1 VGALYQGIAQSKGNY
16 TEVKDTTGFVEG
28 LSSVD
33 ERLLNLKPAE
43 AAKLRLVEGQGFL
56 ESIAQ
61 TVDSAIWYS
70 DVKVNGKQFHGL
82 APRYNALSNA
92 NVVNGG
98 GTGSDNASI
107 WFVTHGDMQTSII
120 TPENIAGGVQRE
132 DMGRQRVLDANG
144 NPYYVKE
151 EKFTQ
156 HLGLC
161 VKDWRFN
168 GRICNIDVSDVIS
181 GAVALNPLLRKM
193 YYRLQW
199 PPRLQDGA
207 RRAGQPRPHR
217 DLHEPH
223 DDGSARRRI
232 HQWPLGRGQLRTPH
246 ADGNPGRGSADVARH
261 PDPRDRRP
269 AQHRNARRLTQAGK
283 DQSHD
288 FRQFPPA
295 QQPAGHHRLGG
306 LDQRDRPRPD
316 RYPYGSSVPLTR
328 DIGRGCEVEIS
339 VAVTASF
346 NNLTSLQVGVQTS
359 PDNATWTTRY
369 LGEAVPLASLVAGYQ
384 FKVPG
389 EFEEGTDARYVRLFY
404 TVAGTAPTAGTIN
417 AGIVASRQTNNSYG
431 GR

>member
-1 VGALYQGIAQSKGNY
+1 MAILGASYWNLIDVLKTGGDGLGDVVEALTQLTPFMKDANVVACNSGTEHRSTIRTGLPSVSWGALYQGIAQSKGNY

-98 GTGSDNASI
+98 GTGTDNTSI
-107 WFVTHGDMQTSII
+107 WFVTHGDMQTSVIV
-120 TPENIAGGVQRE
+120 PDAVPAGVQRE

-168 GRICNIDVSDVIS
+168 GRIANIDTTDVVA
-181 GAVALNPLLRKM
+181 GTVALNPLLRKL
-193 YYRLQW
+193 YYKLQ
-199 PPRLQDGA
+199 G
-207 RRAGQPRPHR
+207 RRAYHMEREGQV
-217 DLHEPH
+217 
-223 DDGSARRRI
+223 S
-232 HQWPLGRGQLRTPH
+232 
-246 ADGNPGRGSADVARH
+246 PGRTVIYMNRMMLEALDAETNNGRSGVDNFV
-261 PDPRDRRP
+261 
-269 AQHRNARRLTQAGK
+269 RLTPMEIQGEE
-283 DQSHD
+283 
-288 FRQFPPA
+288 
-295 QQPAGHHRLGG
+295 
-306 LDQRDRPRPD
+306 
-316 RYPYGSSVPLTR
+316 VMTW
-328 DIGRGCEVEIS
+328 RGIPIRE
-339 VAVTASF
+339 
-346 NNLTSLQVGVQTS
+346 
-359 PDNATWTTRY
+359 
-369 LGEAVPLASLVAGYQ
+369 
-384 FKVPG
+384 
-389 EFEEGTDARYVRLFY
+389 TDALISTEALV
-404 TVAGTAPTAGTIN
+404 
-417 AGIVASRQTNNSYG
+417 S
-431 GR
+431 

>member
-1 VGALYQGIAQSKGNY
+1 MAILGTSYWNLIDVLKQSTDGIGDVVEALTQLTPFMKDANVITCNSGTEHRSSIRTGLPSVSWGALYRGIAQSKGNY

-168 GRICNIDVSDVIS
+168 GRICNIDVSDVIA
-181 GAVALNPLLRKM
+181 GTVALNPLLRKL
-193 YYRLQW
+193 YYKLQ
-199 PPRLQDGA
+199 G
-207 RRAGQPRPHR
+207 RRAYKMEREGQI
-217 DLHEPH
+217 
-223 DDGSARRRI
+223 S
-232 HQWPLGRGQLRTPH
+232 
-246 ADGNPGRGSADVARH
+246 PGRTVIYMNRTMMEALDAEYTNGRSGVDNFV
-261 PDPRDRRP
+261 
-269 AQHRNARRLTQAGK
+269 RLT
-283 DQSHD
+283 
-288 FRQFPPA
+288 PM
-295 QQPAGHHRLGG
+295 
-306 LDQRDRPRPD
+306 
-316 RYPYGSSVPLTR
+316 
-328 DIGRGCEVEIS
+328 EIE
-339 VAVTASF
+339 
-346 NNLTSLQVGVQTS
+346 GEEVQTWRGI
-359 PDNATWTTRY
+359 PIRETDALLNTET
-369 LGEAVPLASLVAGYQ
+369 LVA
-384 FKVPG
+384 
-389 EFEEGTDARYVRLFY
+389 
-404 TVAGTAPTAGTIN
+404 
-417 AGIVASRQTNNSYG
+417 
-431 GR
+431 